1 MSVRVVTDSTA
12 HLRPEVV
19 RELGITV
26 VPFHL
31 QIGDRS
37 YLDGLDIDEGE
48 FYRLVYELGLEV
60 ETFEP
65 NVEEFYQVYGKLN
78 ESTGEVLSL
87 HLSAALSSAAQ
98 NAQEAAD
105 MLLGRCQ
112 IAVVDSQS
120 VSVGLGSL
128 VEAAARAAANGETL
142 DEIVRLVRGLI
153 NQIYVVFFSEGL
165 DYLERGGRI
174 GEAQALLGTM
184 LGIKPFLTLEG
195 GDILPIEK
203 VRTREEAIEKLIEFI
218 SEFDAIR
225 ELTIVKGLQC
235 PADELRTLLERL
247 ELLFPAL
254 DVPVINYGPVL
265 AAHIGPS
272 TLGAIIYEEAD
283 YEG

>member
-31 QIGDRS
+31 QIGDRA
-37 YLDGLDIDEGE
+37 YLDGVDIDEGE

-65 NVEEFYQVYGKLN
+65 NVEEFYQVYRELN
-78 ESTGEVLSL
+78 QSTGEVLSL

-128 VEAAARAAANGETL
+128 VEAAARAAASGETL